1 MRIAFPITKRDH
13 GPFSVLV
20 IHGAGEPRRRRGKV
34 YWEPL
39 LGDSLGPGYRVRA
52 PRMPRPRN
60 PSYWAWARRIDEL
73 LRGSRRPILVGH
85 SFGASV
91 LVKYLA
97 ETVRRPALAGL
108 FLIATPFWGSDFA
121 EFALPPDFGRRLRDL
136 SPIYF
141 YHSRDDAEAPLE
153 HLERYRG
160 ALPHA
165 TVRVLDGRGHEFN
178 QAEFPE
184 LAADIR
190 GLARR
195 HAPR

>member
-1 MRIAFPITKRDH
+1 MAR
-13 GPFSVLV
+13 SVLV

-39 LGDSLGPGYRVRA
+39 LGDALGRGYRVLA
-52 PRMPRPRN
+52 PRMPRPEQ
-60 PSYWAWARRIDEL
+60 PQYWTWARRIDEL
-73 LRGSRRPILVGH
+73 IGSTRRPMLVGH

-91 LVKYLA
+91 LLKYLA

-108 FLIATPFWGSDFA
+108 FLVATPFWGPEFP
-121 EFALPPDFGRRLRDL
+121 EFALPPDFGARLRDL
-136 SPIYF
+136 SPIYL
-141 YHSRDDAEAPLE
+141 YHSRDDAEIPVE
-153 HLERYRG
+153 HLERYRR

-178 QAEFPE
+178 QAQFPE

-190 GLARR
+190 GLALRR
-195 HAPR
+195 AV